1 MYINFRHLTSVCLI
15 TCFSVGIFFT
25 GVNKVVASTL
35 PDGQDWSTFEGRR
48 DWLLSLAWPAP
59 TQTQHLGMV
68 YNLANLYNYP
78 AGSTNSNNAVNY
90 TSKMFELLTTYD
102 QLQSSEFF
110 PLGIVRAIYQFGDR
124 FSSAQM
130 SKIGKDAEKFYFW
143 YGGGTENH
151 HILRLSNAYLLA
163 QKFPNGSW
171 QPDFPNPKRADRADL
186 PLGSARVNS
195 ATMMSYAKE
204 TLRLEGQKHYEH
216 SFGEAASPN
225 YLMAHLMPLL
235 HLYEFAEDKEMKSIA
250 QAMILHLLAHLSVNV
265 YRGYILDPY
274 PRFYNSLYTNGGK
287 GPGIEDGVKNPTLL
301 LNWLYWN
308 QFTPDAA
315 RMTTWGDPLWAVYPA
330 ISSYRP
336 PIALERIANLSS
348 DNPGKAHWVK
358 TTEPGHNGSSTSTIF
373 NVEYRRVWRDKE
385 FAIGSMTGY
394 HDPEGFYLTD
404 GSKLGIAY
412 RSNDR
417 LQYLQAG
424 HPYWLADESETP
436 SNFAWWQGPLSPFM
450 QVAHHKNTVIVMFNI
465 TDTDPWPTSKRTDF
479 YFTDRSINRIRRSEH
494 ANAQRKDCGIRF
506 PVTIDETSE
515 VTNADGTKWY
525 FLREGQT
532 FIGIRSL
539 TPSTTQIDNTN
550 VWKALYTTAIPH
562 GGRSQTGFVVEV
574 GTSVESGGKFATFE
588 TFKANLSARNPSV
601 TWGAGS
607 TPSLTVEYTNSE
619 NLTLKTEYDTNLTA
633 DSEGKVRMIPN
644 VWVNG
649 VSEISDSWPDI
660 DARLDATH
668 PLVTMI
674 NNVLT
679 ITDPVTGA
687 VESVDWRGNLPVIS
701 SEVYNSVSVIPQG
714 CTVAFKVLPYGSIA
728 LPCGTA
734 TVSLSCFDLNGRLL
748 DRRTGLDVS
757 SRTDSIFENLKTA
770 GMVIIKAECYN
781 KSGKYMQAVSDR
793 FVITGR

>member
-1 MYINFRHLTSVCLI
+1 
-15 TCFSVGIFFT
+15 VGIFFA
-25 GVNKVVASTL
+25 VVKPVVASTL
-35 PDGQDWSTFEGRR
+35 YEVQDWSTFVGRR
-48 DWLLSLAWPAP
+48 DWLLSLAWPPP

-102 QLQSSEFF
+102 QLQSSEFY
-110 PLGIVRAIYQFGDR
+110 PLGIVRAIYQFGTR
-124 FSSAQM
+124 FSSVQM
-130 SKIGKDAEKFYFW
+130 VKIGRDAEKFYFW

-195 ATMMSYAKE
+195 ATMMSFAKE
-204 TLRLEGQKHYEH
+204 TLRLEGQKHYAH

-287 GPGIEDGVKNPTLL
+287 GPGNEDGVKNPTLL

-315 RMTTWGDPLWAVYPA
+315 RMTTWGDPLWALYPA

-336 PIALERIANLSS
+336 PVALERIANLSS
-348 DNPGKAHWVK
+348 DNLGKAHWVK
-358 TTEPGHNGSSTSTIF
+358 TTEPGHNGSTTTVIF
-373 NVEYRRVWRDKE
+373 DVERRRVWRDKE

-424 HPYWLADESETP
+424 HPYWLADEPETL
-436 SNFAWWQGPLSPFM
+436 SNFAWWQGPLSPFI
-450 QVAHHKNTVIVMFNI
+450 QVAHDKNTVIVMFNI

-479 YFTDRSINRIRRSEH
+479 YLTDRSTNRIRRSEH
-494 ANAQRKDCGIRF
+494 TNAQRKECGIRY
-506 PVTIDETSE
+506 PVTMDETSE

-525 FLREGQT
+525 FLREGLT

-539 TPSTTQIDNTN
+539 TPSTTQIDNKN
-550 VWKALYTTAIPH
+550 VWKALYATAVLH

-588 TFKANLSARNPSV
+588 IFKANLTARQPSV
-601 TWGAGS
+601 KWGFGS
-607 TPSLTVEYTNSE
+607 TPSLTIEYTNSE
-619 NLTLKTEYDTNLTA
+619 NVTLKTEYDTNLVA
-633 DSEGKVRMIPN
+633 DAEGKVRMIPN

-649 VSEISDSWPDI
+649 VPEVSDSWPDI
-660 DARLDATH
+660 DARIDPTH
-668 PLVTMI
+668 PLVTLVDK
-674 NNVLT
+674 VLT

-701 SEVYNSVSVIPQG
+701 SDVSTDITLIPNG
-714 CTVAFKVLPYGSIA
+714 CNITLKILSCRNIVLP
-728 LPCGTA
+728 CETA
-734 TVSLSCFDLNGRLL
+734 TVTVACYDIVGRLL
-748 DRRTGLDVS
+748 DKRMNIEVFSGNDIL
-757 SRTDSIFENLKTA
+757 LKDLNIN
-770 GMVIIKAECYN
+770 GVVIIKADCRDKGGRYL
-781 KSGKYMQAVSDR
+781 QTVSKK
-793 FVITGR
+793 FVIMHT

>member
-1 MYINFRHLTSVCLI
+1 
-15 TCFSVGIFFT
+15 VGTFFT
-25 GVNKVVASTL
+25 GVKKIVASTL
-35 PDGQDWSTFEGRR
+35 YEGQDWSTFEGRR
-48 DWLLSLAWPAP
+48 NWLLGLNWPAP

-78 AGSTNSNNAVNY
+78 ASSTNSNNAVNY

-151 HILRLSNAYLLA
+151 HLLRLSNAYLLA

-171 QPDFPNPKRADRADL
+171 QPDFPNPKRSDRIDL

-195 ATMMSYAKE
+195 STMMKDVKE
-204 TLRLEGQKHYEH
+204 MLRLEGQKRYAH

-235 HLYEFAEDKEMKSIA
+235 HLYEFAVDKEMKGIA
-250 QAMILHLLAHLSVNV
+250 HAMILHLLAHLSVNV

-315 RMTTWGDPLWAVYPA
+315 RMTTWGDPLWALYPA

-336 PIALERIANLSS
+336 PIVLERIANLSS

-358 TTEPGHNGSSTSTIF
+358 TTEPGHNGSSTSAIF
-373 NVEYRRVWRDKE
+373 DVAHRRVWRDKE

-394 HDPEGFYLTD
+394 HDPSGFYLTD

-424 HPYWLADESETP
+424 HPYWLADEPETP

-450 QVAHHKNTVIVMFNI
+450 QVAHEKNTVIVMFNI
-465 TDTDPWPTSKRTDF
+465 TDSDPWPTSTRKDF
-479 YFTDRSINRIRRSEH
+479 YLTDRSINRVRRSEH
-494 ANAQRKDCGIRF
+494 ANAQRKECGIRF
-506 PVTIDETSE
+506 PITMDETSE
-515 VTNADGTKWY
+515 VSNADGTKWY
-525 FLREGQT
+525 FLREGHT
-532 FIGIRSL
+532 YIGIRSL

-550 VWKALYTTAIPH
+550 VWKALYATALLH

-574 GTSVESGGKFATFE
+574 GTSVQSGGKFATFE
-588 TFKANLSARNPSV
+588 TFKANLTARQPSV
-601 TWGAGS
+601 IWGSGS
-607 TPSLTVEYTNSE
+607 SPSLTVEYTNSE
-619 NLTLKTEYDTNLTA
+619 NVTLKTEYDTNLVA
-633 DSEGKVRMIPN
+633 DAEGKVRMIPN

-649 VSEISDSWPDI
+649 VPEVSDSWPDL

-668 PLVTMI
+668 PLVTMVDK
-674 NNVLT
+674 VLT

-687 VESVDWRGNLPVIS
+687 VESVDWRGNFPVIS
-701 SEVYNSVSVIPQG
+701 SDVSTDITLIHNG
-714 CTVAFKVLPYGSIA
+714 CNITLKVLSCRNIVLPCETVTVTVACYDIM
-728 LPCGTA
+728 
-734 TVSLSCFDLNGRLL
+734 GRLL
-748 DRRTGLDVS
+748 DRRMNIEVFSGNDILIKD
-757 SRTDSIFENLKTA
+757 LKIN
-770 GMVIIKAECYN
+770 GVVIIKADCRDKGGRYL
-781 KSGKYMQAVSDR
+781 QTVSKK
-793 FVITGR
+793 FVIMPT